1 MTEKEKEKGI
11 TLGSYFIQAAFAFL
25 TIVLAKETNTK
36 L

>member
-11 TLGSYFIQAAFAFL
+11 SLARYFIQAAFAFL
-25 TIVLAKETNTK
+25 TNVLVKETNTE